1 MRSVHNIM
9 TYQRCRNYI
18 YNTFVDM
25 FTLQYL
31 QKIQQSV
38 YIHNGKTSAC
48 GQSTL
53 LVCTLCI

>member
-1 MRSVHNIM
+1 M
-9 TYQRCRNYI
+9 TYQRCDNYI

-38 YIHNGKTSAC
+38 YIHNGKTNAC